1 MVTYFGRSNEWAEAH
16 FFVVRMLMSFRSA
29 ETESQVREIAER
41 VAASAG
47 LELVDAEWKGG
58 LKRGVLQIYID
69 KPGGVTHGD
78 CETVSRQLSA
88 ILDVE
93 DLFPYSYNLEVSSPG
108 LDRKLSKPADFERFA
123 GRKATF
129 RLRNPFEGSRRLTAR
144 IEGHEEGRVALATKT
159 GSRAAFALE
168 DIEQARLVVEI

>member
-1 MVTYFGRSNEWAEAH
+1 M
-16 FFVVRMLMSFRSA
+16 
-29 ETESQVREIAER
+29 ESQVRAIAAR

-47 LELVDAEWKGG
+47 LEFVDAEWKGG
-58 LKRGVLQIYID
+58 MKRGVLQICID
-69 KPGGVTHGD
+69 KPGGITHGD

-93 DLFPYSYNLEVSSPG
+93 DLFPYAYNLEVSSPG

-129 RLRNPFEGSRRLTAR
+129 RLKQPCAGRRQLTAR
-144 IEGHEEGRVALATKT
+144 IEGHADGKVALETQD
-159 GSRAAFALE
+159 GSRAAIALE
-168 DIEQARLVVEI
+168 NIEQARLVVEI